1 MMQAMLER
9 FVNKS
14 PVTVMARAVF
24 EYAMSA
30 ERIDELFRQHAVRQY
45 EGQLLFSTAVDLLGL
60 TVSRSRNSLR
70 EAYEVEKEA
79 VGVTIKS
86 LYDKLANTELQ
97 VSRALVRDTAARLE
111 PIIRSLKAELPPLL
125 PGYRA
130 KILDG
135 KHLGGTEHR
144 LKETRTLNSSP
155 LPGQWLVV
163 LDPQLMLA
171 IDAIPCEDAYTQ
183 ERKLLVEI
191 LPTAEKNDLW
201 VADRNFCTTMF
212 LFGLAEQKASFA
224 IRQHGSTLS
233 GKRLIG
239 KRRRVGRCDTG
250 MVYEQNMEI
259 DDPATGATMT
269 VRRITIELD
278 QPTRDGDTVIH
289 VLTNLPATVDAI
301 KVADIYRK
309 RWTVETAF
317 QELGQALDAEIDTLC
332 YPRAALLAYCIAL
345 MMYNTLSVVKA
356 SLRTVHGEEASPER
370 ISGYYLASE
379 IKAIQGGMMVA
390 ITPDQWRRRF
400 ANTTPRQMA
409 AFLRD
414 CASHVRI
421 RRFLKNKRGPKRPP
435 PARTGGLREK
445 HVSTARL
452 LAQRTGKTD
461 L

>member
-9 FVNKS
+9 FMEKS

-24 EYAMSA
+24 EFAMSS
-30 ERIDELFRQHAVRQY
+30 ERIDELFHRHAVSQY

-60 TVSRSRNSLR
+60 AVSRSRNSLR
-70 EAYEVEKEA
+70 EAYEIDKEA

-97 VSRALVRDTAARLE
+97 VSRALVRDTATQLE
-111 PIIRSLKAELPPLL
+111 PLLRSLKAELPPLVA
-125 PGYRA
+125 GYRA

-163 LDPQLMLA
+163 LDPQQMLA

-183 ERKLLVEI
+183 ERKLLVEV
-191 LPTAEKNDLW
+191 LPTVEERDLW
-201 VADRNFCTTMF
+201 IADRNFCTTKF
-212 LFGLAEQKASFA
+212 LFGIAKQKAFFV

-233 GKRLIG
+233 GKRLLG

-259 DDPATGATMT
+259 DNPDTGKKMT
-269 VRRITIELD
+269 LRRITIELD
-278 QPTRDGDTVIH
+278 QPTRDGDTVMH
-289 VLTNLPATVDAI
+289 VLTNLPAAI
-301 KVADIYRK
+301 NAVKVADVYRK

-317 QELGQALDAEIDTLC
+317 QELGQALNAEINTLC

-345 MMYNTLSVVKA
+345 MMYNTLSIVKA
-356 SLRTVHGEEASPER
+356 SLRAVHGEEASPEK

-379 IKAIQGGMMVA
+379 IKAVQGGMMVA

-400 ANTTPRQMA
+400 GKATPRQLA
-409 AFLRD
+409 TFLRE
-414 CASHVRI
+414 CAAHVPI
-421 RRFLKNKRGPKRPP
+421 HRFLKNKRGPKRPP
-435 PARTGGLREK
+435 PKRTGGLREK

-452 LAQRTGKTD
+452 LAQRSACN
-461 L
+461 

>member
-9 FVNKS
+9 FMEKS
-14 PVTVMARAVF
+14 PITVMARAVF

-30 ERIDELFRQHAVRQY
+30 ERIDALFHRHAVSQY

-70 EAYEVEKEA
+70 EAYEIDKEA

-97 VSRALVRDTAARLE
+97 VSRALVRDTATQLE
-111 PIIRSLKAELPPLL
+111 PILRSLKAHLPLLL

-135 KHLGGTEHR
+135 KHLNGTEHR

-163 LDPQLMLA
+163 LDPQQMLA
-171 IDAIPCEDAYTQ
+171 IDAIPCEDAYSQ
-183 ERKLLVEI
+183 ERKLLTEI
-191 LPTAEKNDLW
+191 LPTVEKSDLW
-201 VADRNFCTTMF
+201 IADRNFCTTMF
-212 LFGLAEQKASFA
+212 LFGLAERKACFV

-259 DDPATGATMT
+259 DDPNTGATMT
-269 VRRITIELD
+269 VRRISIELD
-278 QPTRDGDTVIH
+278 QPTRDGDAVIH
-289 VLTNLPATVDAI
+289 VLTNLPAAVDAV
-301 KVADIYRK
+301 KVADLYRK

-317 QELGQALDAEIDTLC
+317 QELGQAFNAEIDTLC

-370 ISGYYLASE
+370 ISGYYLAAE
-379 IKAIQGGMMVA
+379 VKAIQGGMMVA

-400 ANTTPRQMA
+400 AKTTPRQMA
-409 AFLRD
+409 AFLRE
-414 CASHVRI
+414 CAAHVPI
-421 RRFLKNKRGPKRPP
+421 RRFLKNRRGPKRPP
-435 PARTGGLREK
+435 PKRTGGLREK

-452 LAQRTGKTD
+452 LAQRNGRN
-461 L
+461 

>member
-9 FVNKS
+9 FIEKS
-14 PVTVMARAVF
+14 PVTVMTRAVF
-24 EYAMSA
+24 DYAISA
-30 ERIDELFRQHAVRQY
+30 ERIDDLFRRHAVNQY
-45 EGQLLFSTAVDLLGL
+45 EGELLFSTAVELLGL
-60 TVSRSRNSLR
+60 AVSRSRNSLR
-70 EAYEVEKEA
+70 EAYETDKEA

-86 LYDKLANTELQ
+86 LYDKLAKAELP
-97 VSRALVRDTAARLE
+97 VSRALVRDTATQLE

-125 PGYRA
+125 AGYRA
-130 KILDG
+130 KIIDG

-144 LKETRTLNSSP
+144 LKETRVLNSSP

-163 LDPQLMLA
+163 LDPQQMLA
-171 IDAIPCEDAYTQ
+171 IDAIPCEDAYSQ
-183 ERKLLVEI
+183 ERKLLAEI
-191 LPTAEKNDLW
+191 LPTAEKGDLW
-201 VADRNFCTTMF
+201 IADRNFCTTNF
-212 LFGLAEQKASFA
+212 LFGLAQRKARFV

-239 KRRRVGRCDTG
+239 KRRRLGRCDTG

-259 DDPATGATMT
+259 DDPNTGTTMT
-269 VRRITIELD
+269 VRRITIELY
-278 QPTRDGDTVIH
+278 QPTRDGDAVIH
-289 VLTNLPATVDAI
+289 VLTDLPATVDAVT
-301 KVADIYRK
+301 VAAIYRK

-317 QELGQALDAEIDTLC
+317 QELGQAFNAEIDALC

-356 SLRTVHGEEASPER
+356 SLRAVHGEAASPER

-379 IKAIQGGMMVA
+379 VKAVQGGMMVA

-400 ANTTPRQMA
+400 AKTTPRQMA
-409 AFLRD
+409 AFLRE
-414 CASHVRI
+414 CASHVPI

-435 PARTGGLREK
+435 PKRTGGLREK

-452 LAQRTGKTD
+452 LAQRNSRN
-461 L
+461 

>member
-9 FVNKS
+9 FVSKS
-14 PVTVMARAVF
+14 PITVMARAVF

-30 ERIDELFRQHAVRQY
+30 ERIDELFHRHAVSQY

-60 TVSRSRNSLR
+60 TVLRSRNSLR
-70 EAYEVEKEA
+70 EAYEIDKEV

-86 LYDKLANTELQ
+86 LYDKLANAELP
-97 VSRALVRDTAARLE
+97 VSRALVRDTAAQLE

-155 LPGQWLVV
+155 LPGQWLVA
-163 LDPQLMLA
+163 LDPQRMLA
-171 IDAIPCEDAYTQ
+171 IDAIPCEDAYSQ
-183 ERKLLVEI
+183 ERKLLGEV

-201 VADRNFCTTMF
+201 IADRNFCTTMF
-212 LFGLAEQKASFA
+212 LFGLAERNACFV

-233 GKRLIG
+233 GKRLID
-239 KRRRVGRCDTG
+239 KRRRAGRCDTG
-250 MVYEQNMEI
+250 MVHEQKMEI
-259 DDPATGATMT
+259 DDPDAGATMT

-278 QPTRDGDTVIH
+278 QPTRDGDAILH
-289 VLTNLPATVDAI
+289 VLTNLPAAVRAV
-301 KVADIYRK
+301 KVADVYRK

-317 QELGQALDAEIDTLC
+317 QELGQAFDAEIDTLC

-345 MMYNTLSVVKA
+345 MLYNTLSVVKA

-390 ITPDQWRRRF
+390 IPPDQWHRRF
-400 ANTTPRQMA
+400 AKTTPRQMA

-435 PARTGGLREK
+435 PKRTGGLREK
-445 HVSTARL
+445 HVSTARI
-452 LAQRTGKTD
+452 LAQRTDTN
-461 L
+461 

>member
-9 FVNKS
+9 FIQKS
-14 PVTVMARAVF
+14 PVTVMTRAVF

-30 ERIDELFRQHAVRQY
+30 ERIDDLFRRHAVNQY

-60 TVSRSRNSLR
+60 TVLRARNSLR
-70 EAYEVEKEA
+70 EAYEIDKEA

-86 LYDKLANTELQ
+86 LYDKLAKAELP
-97 VSRALVRDTAARLE
+97 VSRALVRDTATQLE

-144 LKETRTLNSSP
+144 LKETRTLNSAP

-163 LDPQLMLA
+163 LDPQQMLA
-171 IDAIPCEDAYTQ
+171 IDAVPCEDAYAQ
-183 ERKLLVEI
+183 ERKLLTEV
-191 LPTAEKNDLW
+191 LPTVAQGDLW
-201 VADRNFCTTMF
+201 IADRNFCTTMF
-212 LFGLAEQKASFA
+212 LFGLAERKACFA

-233 GKRLIG
+233 GKRLVG
-239 KRRRVGRCDTG
+239 KRCRVGRCDSG
-250 MVYEQNMEI
+250 MVYEQKMEI
-259 DDPATGATMT
+259 DHPDTGATMT
-269 VRRITIELD
+269 LRRITIELD
-278 QPTRDGDTVIH
+278 HPTRDGETVIH
-289 VLTNLPATVDAI
+289 VLTNLPAAVGAL

-317 QELGQALDAEIDTLC
+317 QELGQAFNAEIDTLC

-356 SLRTVHGEEASPER
+356 SLRAVHGDEASPEK

-379 IKAIQGGMMVA
+379 IKAMQGGMMVA
-390 ITPDQWRRRF
+390 ITPDYWRRRF
-400 ANTTPRQMA
+400 GKTTPRQMA
-409 AFLRD
+409 SFLRE
-414 CASHVRI
+414 CAVHVPI
-421 RRFLKNKRGPKRPP
+421 RRFLKNKRGPKKPP
-435 PARTGGLREK
+435 PKRTGGLREK

-452 LAQRTGKTD
+452 LAQRKEIH
-461 L
+461 

>member
-9 FVNKS
+9 FMEKS

-30 ERIDELFRQHAVRQY
+30 ERIDELFRKHAVMQY
-45 EGQLLFSTAVDLLGL
+45 ENQLLFSTAVDLLGL
-60 TVSRSRNSLR
+60 AVSRSRNSLR
-70 EAYEVEKEA
+70 EAYEMDKEA

-97 VSRALVRDTAARLE
+97 VSRALVRDTATQLE
-111 PIIRSLKAELPPLL
+111 PIIRSLKAELPPLVA
-125 PGYRA
+125 GYRA

-163 LDPQLMLA
+163 LDPQRMLA

-183 ERKLLVEI
+183 ERKLLVEV
-191 LPTAEKNDLW
+191 LPTVENRDLW
-201 VADRNFCTTMF
+201 IADRNFCTTKF
-212 LFGLAEQKASFA
+212 LFGIANRNASFV

-250 MVYEQNMEI
+250 VVYEQKMEI
-259 DDPATGATMT
+259 DDPDTGEMMT
-269 VRRITIELD
+269 LRRITIELD
-278 QPTRDGDTVIH
+278 QPTRDGDTVMH
-289 VLTNLPATVDAI
+289 VLTNLPAAIDAV
-301 KVADIYRK
+301 KVAEIYRK

-317 QELGQALDAEIDTLC
+317 QELGQAFNAEIDTLC

-356 SLRTVHGEEASPER
+356 SLRSVHGEEVSPER

-379 IKAIQGGMMVA
+379 IKAVQGGMMVA
-390 ITPDQWRRRF
+390 IPPNQWRRRF
-400 ANTTPRQMA
+400 AKATPRQLA
-409 AFLRD
+409 AFLRE
-414 CASHVRI
+414 CAAHVTI
-421 RRFLKNKRGPKRPP
+421 RRFLKNKRVPKRPP
-435 PARTGGLREK
+435 PKRTGGLREK

-452 LAQRTGKTD
+452 LAQRIA
-461 L
+461 

>member
-1 MMQAMLER
+1 MTQAMLER
-9 FVNKS
+9 FMEKS
-14 PVTVMARAVF
+14 PITVMARAVF
-24 EYAMSA
+24 EYSMSA
-30 ERIDELFRQHAVRQY
+30 ERIDALFHRHAVSQY

-60 TVSRSRNSLR
+60 TVLRSRNSVR
-70 EAYEVEKEA
+70 EAYEIDKEA

-86 LYDKLANTELQ
+86 VYDKLANTELQ
-97 VSRALVRDTAARLE
+97 VSRALVRDTATQLE
-111 PIIRSLKAELPPLL
+111 PIIHSLKAELPPLL

-135 KHLGGTEHR
+135 KHLNGTEHR

-163 LDPQLMLA
+163 LDPQQMIA
-171 IDAIPCEDAYTQ
+171 IDAIPCEDAYSQ
-183 ERKLLVEI
+183 ERKLLTEI
-191 LPTAEKNDLW
+191 LPTVAKSDLW
-201 VADRNFCTTMF
+201 IADRNFCTTMF
-212 LFGLAEQKASFA
+212 LFGLAERKACFV

-259 DDPATGATMT
+259 DDPNTGATIT
-269 VRRITIELD
+269 VRRISIELN

-289 VLTNLPATVDAI
+289 VLTNLPAAVDAV

-317 QELGQALDAEIDTLC
+317 QELGQAFNAEIDTLC

-400 ANTTPRQMA
+400 GKITPRQMA
-409 AFLRD
+409 AFLRE
-414 CASHVRI
+414 CAAHVPI

-435 PARTGGLREK
+435 PKRTGGLREK

-452 LAQRTGKTD
+452 LAQRNGKN
-461 L
+461 

>member
-1 MMQAMLER
+1 MMQTMLLR
-9 FVNKS
+9 FVEES
-14 PVTVMARAVF
+14 PVTVMVRAVF

-30 ERIDELFRQHAVRQY
+30 ERIDGLFRQHAVKQY
-45 EGQLLFSTAVDLLGL
+45 EGQLLFSSAVELLGL

-70 EAYEVEKEA
+70 EAYEKEKEA

-97 VSRALVRDTAARLE
+97 VSRALVRDTAAQLA
-111 PIIRSLKAELPPLL
+111 PIIHGLKVELPPLL
-125 PGYRA
+125 KGYRA

-135 KHLGGTEHR
+135 KHLGGTQHR
-144 LKETRTLNSSP
+144 IKETRTLNSSP

-163 LDPQLMLA
+163 LDPQQMLA

-183 ERKLLVEI
+183 ERKLLTEI
-191 LPTAEKNDLW
+191 LPTVEKNDLW
-201 VADRNFCTTMF
+201 IADRNFCTTKF
-212 LFGLAEQKASFA
+212 LFGIAERKACFV

-239 KRRRVGRCDTG
+239 KRRRVRRCDTG
-250 MVYEQNMEI
+250 VVYEQNMEI
-259 DDPATGATMT
+259 DHPDTGATMT

-278 QPTRDGDTVIH
+278 KATRDGDTVMH
-289 VLTNLPATVDAI
+289 MLTNLPAVVDAV

-317 QELGQALDAEIDTLC
+317 QELGQSLNAEINTLC

-356 SLRTVHGEEASPER
+356 SLRTVHGEKASPER

-379 IKAIQGGMMVA
+379 IKAVQGGMMVA
-390 ITPDQWRRRF
+390 IPPDQWRRRF
-400 ANTTPRQMA
+400 AKAEPREMA
-409 AFLRD
+409 TFLRE
-414 CASHVRI
+414 CAAHVPI
-421 RRFLKNKRGPKRPP
+421 HRFLKNKRGPKRPP
-435 PARTGGLREK
+435 PKRTGGLREK

-452 LAQRTGKTD
+452 LAQRTAAQ
-461 L
+461 

>member
-1 MMQAMLER
+1 MMQAILER
-9 FVNKS
+9 FVKKS
-14 PVTVMARAVF
+14 PITVMARAVF

-30 ERIDELFRQHAVRQY
+30 ERIDELFRRHAVRQY

-70 EAYEVEKEA
+70 EAYEIDKEA

-97 VSRALVRDTAARLE
+97 VSRALVRDTATQLE
-111 PIIRSLKAELPPLL
+111 PILRSLKAELPPLL

-135 KHLGGTEHR
+135 KHLNGTEHR
-144 LKETRTLNSSP
+144 LKEARTRNSSP

-163 LDPQLMLA
+163 LDPQQMLA
-171 IDAIPCEDAYTQ
+171 IDAIPCEDAYCQ
-183 ERKLLVEI
+183 ERKLLTEI
-191 LPTAEKNDLW
+191 LPTVKKGDLW
-201 VADRNFCTTMF
+201 IADRNFCTTMF
-212 LFGLAEQKASFA
+212 LFGLAERKAHFV

-239 KRRRVGRCDTG
+239 KRRCVGRCDTG

-259 DDPATGATMT
+259 DDPNTGTT
-269 VRRITIELD
+269 ITLRRISIELD
-278 QPTRDGDTVIH
+278 QPTRDGDPVIH
-289 VLTNLPATVDAI
+289 VLTNLPAAVDAV
-301 KVADIYRK
+301 KVAGIYRK

-317 QELGQALDAEIDTLC
+317 QELGQAFHAEIDTLC

-379 IKAIQGGMMVA
+379 LKAMQGGMMVA

-400 ANTTPRQMA
+400 GKTTPRQMA
-409 AFLRD
+409 AFLRE
-414 CASHVRI
+414 CAAHVRI
-421 RRFLKNKRGPKRPP
+421 RRFLKNKRGPKRPLP
-435 PARTGGLREK
+435 KRTGGLREK

-452 LAQRTGKTD
+452 LAQRNSKN
-461 L
+461 